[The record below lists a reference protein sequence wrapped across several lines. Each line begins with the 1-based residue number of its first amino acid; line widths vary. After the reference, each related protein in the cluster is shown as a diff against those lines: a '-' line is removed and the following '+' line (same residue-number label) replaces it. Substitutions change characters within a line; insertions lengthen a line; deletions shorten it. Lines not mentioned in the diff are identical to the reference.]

1 MIYIDTSVVLS
12 LVFAEKRQPPTN
24 FWSQAFISSRLLEY
38 EVFNRVHAQ
47 STLEVD
53 AVAARHLVDGIQ
65 LIDLSPEALARALDP
80 FPVQVRTLD
89 GLHLATMAFLR
100 SRAQTVS
107 LATYDKRFADAAVA
121 LGFKL
126 APVEA

>member
-12 LVFAEKRQPPTN
+12 RVFAEKRQPSPK
-24 FWSQAFISSRLLEY
+24 FWSQPFVSSRLLEY
-38 EVFNRVHAQ
+38 EVFNRAHVH
-47 STLEVD
+47 SSGVVD
-53 AVAARHLVDGIQ
+53 FQATRDLVDGIL
-65 LIDLSPEALARALDP
+65 LIDLSPAALARALDP

-89 GLHLATMAFLR
+89 GLHLATMVFLR

-121 LGFKL
+121 LGFGL
-126 APVEA
+126 AEVEG